1 MVPPSP
7 VAFGVWS
14 RTPAI
19 NRTASTT
26 SMMISAFLTCAIGL
40 LVAGLDSLPVQGVE
54 PGRDIVRALVLI
66 LQVVRVLP
74 DVDAEDGPHVLHV
87 RAVLV
92 RVGLDRKLAPR

>member
-26 SMMISAFLTCAIGL
+26 SMMISAFLTWAIC
-40 LVAGLDSLPVQGVE
+40 LVGAGLDGLPVEGVE
-54 PGRDIVRALVLI
+54 PGRDVVRALVLVF
-66 LQVVRVLP
+66 QVVRVLP
-74 DVDAEDGPHVLHV
+74 DVPANDVRHVPHLSAAPV
-87 RAVLV
+87 RL
-92 RVGLDRKLAPR
+92 GLYIHQP